1 MDTVVQERF
10 RMMTFNYL
18 KNAKIIIIVYGITYK
33 RIFEKL
39 NDWIQD
45 VKEVLD
51 KEEVIIGITSNNYD
65 LYESQE
71 VIKEKGVQLT
81 KENKCLLYET
91 KKRIMKVLKMLLK
104 DKH

>member
-1 MDTVVQERF
+1 M
-10 RMMTFNYL
+10 
-18 KNAKIIIIVYGITYK
+18 
-33 RIFEKL
+33 
-39 NDWIQD
+39 
-45 VKEVLD
+45 
-51 KEEVIIGITSNNYD
+51 IIGITSNNYD

-91 KKRIMKVLKMLLK
+91 KKRIMKVLKILLK